1 MAKVIIVHCWEG
13 NHDVNWY
20 PWAKVQLEMR
30 GHEVIVPDMPDTS
43 NPTIEKWVTELAKVI
58 GIPNSNTYL
67 IGHSIGCQ
75 TILRYLERINI
86 PIGGALFVA
95 GWFYLE
101 NLKDKQSAKIAG
113 PWINTPINIEKI
125 KKNLPKSVLII
136 SNNDPYGAFDKNK
149 KEFGKFC
156 SYIYTLPES
165 GHITNPVQPSI
176 INQFEKLVN
185 NNLYM
190 G

>member
-1 MAKVIIVHCWEG
+1 MAKIIIVHCWEG

-20 PWAKVQLEMR
+20 PWAKVQLELK
-30 GHEVIVPDMPDTS
+30 GHDVFVPDMPDPS
-43 NPTIEKWVTELAKVI
+43 KPTIEKWVAELEKII
-58 GIPNSNTYL
+58 GTPDGNTYL

-75 TILRYLERINI
+75 AILRYLEKSNS